1 MSMPHP
7 RLDDVAR
14 LLGIPRRD
22 LDAEV
27 ALAGVAVRGTGKLTA
42 FESQAALMAYLLF
55 RARVA
60 GQASDDSPER
70 EALKELLELSV
81 SLEQAAR
88 ERDRLSL
95 ELVELRRLLH
105 KVVVENVQLTARV
118 NELSIVRMR
127 PRSVSASG
135 ASLWSRWLDRLFG
148 RTQIEIPAG
157 RNRRAA

>member
-1 MSMPHP
+1 MTSSSL
-7 RLDDVAR
+7 RLNDAAR

-27 ALAGVAVRGTGKLTA
+27 ALAGAAVRGTGKSAA
-42 FESQAALMAYLLF
+42 FESQQELMAYMLF

-60 GQASDDSPER
+60 GEASDDSPER

-81 SLEQAAR
+81 RLDQAAQ

-95 ELVELRRLLH
+95 EGVELRRLLH

-118 NELSIVRMR
+118 NHLSLVRMR
-127 PRSVSASG
+127 PRTVSPSG
-135 ASLWSRWLDRLFG
+135 ASLWSRWLNRLLG
-148 RTQIEIPAG
+148 RTQIEVPAG